1 LEHYHH
7 TIDVN
12 VCGLIVSEI
21 ASALQFMKSRNLVHG
36 DLKPENVLIDITE
49 ERLTVKLC
57 DFGTCQFSLPGT
69 VLSSVYVGTSG
80 FHSPEVW
87 LTPES
92 YWFVFSLVIS
102 SPCPPSFLFLS
113 PYAADI
119 FGLGCI
125 ALEIIIEE
133 VDPCLP
139 LPRPQRSQFDFTKIW
154 MSSYGERDDC
164 ALFITKIN
172 EAISSVRLLIQ
183 VSILALILL
192 LRSPCSTIGI
202 IDSAFPT

>member
-1 LEHYHH
+1 LGQYHH

-12 VCGLIVSEI
+12 ICGLIISEI

-49 ERLTVKLC
+49 DRLVVKLC
-57 DFGTCQFSLPGT
+57 DFGTCQYSLPGT
-69 VLSSVYVGTSG
+69 LLSSVYVGTSG

-92 YWFVFSLVIS
+92 YWFVSTSVS
-102 SPCPPSFLFLS
+102 TADSFLS

-133 VDPCLP
+133 VSL
-139 LPRPQRSQFDFTKIW
+139 LLSLSLSLPQRS
-154 MSSYGERDDC
+154 C
-164 ALFITKIN
+164 
-172 EAISSVRLLIQ
+172 
-183 VSILALILL
+183 
-192 LRSPCSTIGI
+192 
-202 IDSAFPT
+202 AFP